1 MKAIIDSSVLVSA
14 FLTRDGASGLVVKAG
29 LDRRFEMHV
38 SDLILAET
46 NRRLRNRPKLSD
58 RYGYKDDDVTRYIS
72 DLAAGITVLTNLP
85 IIEPVCRDPDDDHVI
100 AAALAAAAD
109 CIITGDRDL
118 LELGS
123 YQGVSMRTVRETL
136 DALP

>member
-38 SDLILAET
+38 SELILAET

-72 DLAAGITVLTNLP
+72 DLAAGVTVLTNLP

-118 LELGS
+118 LKLGS

>member
-1 MKAIIDSSVLVSA
+1 MLVSA

-38 SDLILAET
+38 SELILAET

-72 DLAAGITVLTNLP
+72 DLAAGVTVLTNLP

-118 LELGS
+118 LKLGS

>member
-1 MKAIIDSSVLVSA
+1 MLVSA
-14 FLTRDGASGLVVKAG
+14 FLTRDGASGQVVKAG

-38 SDLILAET
+38 SDQILAET

-58 RYGYKDDDVTRYIS
+58 RYGYNDDDVTHYIS
-72 DLAAGITVLTNLP
+72 GLAASVTVLTNFP
-85 IIEPVCRDPDDDHVI
+85 TIEPVCRDPDDDHVI
-100 AAALAAAAD
+100 AAALAATAD

>member
-1 MKAIIDSSVLVSA
+1 MA
-14 FLTRDGASGLVVKAG
+14 
-29 LDRRFEMHV
+29 
-38 SDLILAET
+38 
-46 NRRLRNRPKLSD
+46 
-58 RYGYKDDDVTRYIS
+58 
-72 DLAAGITVLTNLP
+72 VLTNFP
-85 IIEPVCRDPDDDHVI
+85 TIEPVCRDPDDDHVI
-100 AAALAAAAD
+100 AAALAATAD

>member
-38 SDLILAET
+38 SELILAET

-72 DLAAGITVLTNLP
+72 DLAAGVTVLTNLP

-109 CIITGDRDL
+109 CIISGDRDL
-118 LELGS
+118 LKLGS

>member
-1 MKAIIDSSVLVSA
+1 VKAIIDSSVLVSA
-14 FLTRDGASGLVVKAG
+14 FLTRDGVCGLLVKAG

-38 SDLILAET
+38 SDQILAET

-72 DLAAGITVLTNLP
+72 DLAAGVTVLTNLP
-85 IIEPVCRDPDDDHVI
+85 IIESVCRDPDDDHVI

-109 CIITGDRDL
+109 CIVSGDRDL

-136 DALP
+136 DALT

>member
-14 FLTRDGASGLVVKAG
+14 FLTRDGASGLLVKAG

-38 SDLILAET
+38 SDQILAET
-46 NRRLRNRPKLSD
+46 NRRLRYRPKLSD

-72 DLAAGITVLTNLP
+72 DLAAGVTVLTNLP
-85 IIEPVCRDPDDDHVI
+85 IIESVCRDPDDDHVI

-109 CIITGDRDL
+109 CIISGDRDL

-136 DALP
+136 DALT

>member
-58 RYGYKDDDVTRYIS
+58 RYGYNDDDVTHYIS

-85 IIEPVCRDPDDDHVI
+85 HHR
-100 AAALAAAAD
+100 
-109 CIITGDRDL
+109 TGVPRPRRRPCDRCGPGRYRGL
-118 LELGS
+118 HHHRRS
-123 YQGVSMRTVRETL
+123 
-136 DALP
+136 

>member
-1 MKAIIDSSVLVSA
+1 M
-14 FLTRDGASGLVVKAG
+14 
-29 LDRRFEMHV
+29 
-38 SDLILAET
+38 
-46 NRRLRNRPKLSD
+46 
-58 RYGYKDDDVTRYIS
+58 
-72 DLAAGITVLTNLP
+72 TVLTNFPTIKL
-85 IIEPVCRDPDDDHVI
+85 VCRDPDDDHVI